1 MKRNILSILLLLIA
15 TCSWAQDKNT
25 SASAEMQRIP
35 IAPIIVEGEV
45 TGVPDGTPVEFE
57 FRLGKYKYFYTANM
71 IDTIRNGKFHIEKK
85 FIYKGI
91 AEGKYD
97 ENDDNVDYS
106 LWIGGCGLR
115 IFAYPGTKV
124 KVTGNPDKEHLHW
137 RAESNHPLQKEFN
150 EYTDYIREKL
160 SEINRKIKEAYE
172 EDDIDDELVEIL
184 LKEKDSIHVTS
195 MLNFM
200 KDKECN
206 SVFTDELMRISI
218 IAYLLKS
225 EGLCGKIRDFIKE
238 KVPTEY
244 ADDGFII
251 FAKRMLIPSS
261 EHLHEGD
268 KMIDFTL
275 YDRDDK
281 EHKLSEFVGKKIVI
295 LQFSTVSCGP
305 CHAVRPTIEEFYT
318 KHKKEVEVI
327 TISMDDEK
335 IWRSEEKASWQD
347 WNDHASGS
355 TIGAKFDIPGYP
367 FYVIIRPDG
376 IIGSTF
382 PGNKELLDYFKTF

>member
-1 MKRNILSILLLLIA
+1 MKRNIISLLLLLIA

-25 SASAEMQRIP
+25 SASADMQRIP

-45 TGVPDGTPVEFE
+45 TGVSDGTPVEFE

-275 YDRDDK
+275 YDREDK

-295 LQFSTVSCGP
+295 LQLSTVSCGP

>member
-45 TGVPDGTPVEFE
+45 TGVSDGTPVEFE

-275 YDRDDK
+275 YDREDK

-382 PGNKELLDYFKTF
+382 PGNKDLLDYFKTF